1 MRVLVCKDYDG
12 MSKKAAE
19 MIAAQIVLKPNSILG
34 LATGSTPVGMYRDLV
49 KKYNDNIVDFSDVM
63 SFNLDE
69 YYKLPI
75 SNDQSYDYF
84 MKENLFNHVNIKLEN
99 THLPN
104 GMADDIEKECLNYEA
119 SIDAAGGIDVQVL
132 GIGRN
137 AHIGFNE
144 PDTKFAKKELM

>member
-75 SNDQSYDYF
+75 SND
-84 MKENLFNHVNIKLEN
+84 
-99 THLPN
+99 
-104 GMADDIEKECLNYEA
+104 
-119 SIDAAGGIDVQVL
+119 
-132 GIGRN
+132 
-137 AHIGFNE
+137 
-144 PDTKFAKKELM
+144 